1 MRIAGYALG
10 PAPGFAVGA
19 LGGLISNFWL
29 GQGAW
34 TPWQMVGWGMT
45 GVAGGV
51 FWYMTR
57 GNAGRIR
64 LAVACGLAGL
74 IFGAWMNLQ
83 TMVSYG
89 GDITLERYLALE
101 VRAIPFDLAHITG
114 NVVFALAA
122 GPSMVA
128 ALRRF
133 RERFERQAAVP
144 AVSLLVICVIAAGLA
159 MKPGSAS
166 ASPVGDAKDWLSKQ
180 VNANGGFGMQPGDD
194 SSLEMTATAM
204 IGLGKT
210 GKDIQSVKSS
220 SSRSLS
226 FPPDSAGGMWNFSSP
241 YVTAR
246 SNSLAAG
253 SPGTIAGPRSP
264 PRCQHSR
271 QLSEEQPGRHRS
283 RRDPGQ
289 VDPGP
294 EGDK

>member
-1 MRIAGYALG
+1 MSWQIGSMVVLVIALGGGMLWYERSRPPSQIVALVAVLAALAVAGRIVLAPIPNVVATTDIVFIAGYALG
-10 PAPGFAVGA
+10 PAPGFAVDA

-89 GDITLERYLALE
+89 GDMTLERYLALE

-133 RERFERQAAVP
+133 RERFEWQAAVP
-144 AVSLLVICVIAAGLA
+144 AVSVLAICVIAAGFA
-159 MKPGSAS
+159 MKPAPAS
-166 ASPVGDAKDWLSKQ
+166 ASRVGDAKSWLSNQ
-180 VNANGGFGMQPGDD
+180 VNPDGGFGMQPGDD

-204 IGLGKT
+204 IGLM
-210 GKDIQSVKSS
+210 
-220 SSRSLS
+220 R
-226 FPPDSAGGMWNFSSP
+226 
-241 YVTAR
+241 
-246 SNSLAAG
+246 LAAVRRA
-253 SPGTIAGPRSP
+253 SA
-264 PRCQHSR
+264 
-271 QLSEEQPGRHRS
+271 S
-283 RRDPGQ
+283 RRPSASASC
-289 VDPGP
+289 PSLMYNTL
-294 EGDK
+294 